1 VQKTILS
8 TALILTFGATVANS
22 EIKYDPVK
30 AVQYAKEHT
39 YKKCTGNYRN
49 YKPESGV
56 YSCPSY
62 WNTTKYLDVDD
73 YDGGS
78 GYGTNCIGFVSE
90 CLVAG
95 GIPTDSQWHYPT
107 DAWNSI
113 KRFLGRIFYDADLS
127 EYNTHANPYTRPK
140 PVWADLHPVMLDYTQ
155 AKVGDIAFLRKSG
168 KNLFHHAV
176 IVTKSY
182 KNGCFAY
189 TGHTTDVVDEDVCYP
204 DPHSWKILHFNP
216 EPIIWTTRHLKVG
229 KGDYNYLTGKPNK
242 NVTSKSNKFDREYID
257 FLHSSSNKTTKVYK
271 IVRDDFDID
280 EDVRIVLISRKNIH
294 INIKNETFVDIKKPA
309 FTIYHKNSSGQR
321 VIDFESSSNKD
332 SVEEYDEY
340 RYTYKDFTFKSY
352 IDYYVAVRD
361 DSNQKNSLYL
371 FYVKDI

>member
-8 TALILTFGATVANS
+8 TLLILTLGATVANS

-30 AVQYAKEHT
+30 AVQYAKKHT

-95 GIPTDSQWHYPT
+95 GIPTDSQWYYPN

-113 KRFLGRIFYDADLS
+113 KKFLGRIFHDADS
-127 EYNTHANPYTRPK
+127 ENVTYKHPYRKPK
-140 PVWADLHPVMLDYTQ
+140 KVWSSLHPVMLDYTQ
-155 AKVGDIAFLRKSG
+155 AKVGDIAFLRKPG

-189 TGHTTDVVDEDVCYP
+189 TGHTTDVVDEYVCYP
-204 DPHSWKILHFNP
+204 DSHSWKILHFNP
-216 EPIIWTTRHLKVG
+216 EPIIWTTKHLKIG
-229 KGDYNYLTGKPNK
+229 GYDLNTLKGIPASVNSETNK
-242 NVTSKSNKFDREYID
+242 DEREYSD
-257 FLHSSSNKTTKVYK
+257 SFLHPDSKKTTKVYMIKRDKCGYEHVK
-271 IVRDDFDID
+271 I
-280 EDVRIVLISRKNIH
+280 
-294 INIKNETFVDIKKPA
+294 FVYSYNKYNYTPYYTENTPIRKPA
-309 FTIYHKNSSGQR
+309 FTIYHKEDGKR
-321 VIDFESSSNKD
+321 VIDLESDDVKIN
-332 SVEEYDEY
+332 YDRTWSED
-340 RYTYKDFTFKSY
+340 DFTLKPGVKKYF
-352 IDYYVAVRD
+352 VAVR
-361 DSNQKNSLYL
+361 SNGNENDVYYIIRVVRK
-371 FYVKDI
+371 